1 MPTKQMPEILQ
12 SIKEQIKVINNDC
25 NNIKSDLE
33 DIKVILQKA
42 EIIEEIKEDLV
53 VEVVEVKKGW
63 WLW

>member
-1 MPTKQMPEILQ
+1 MPEILQ